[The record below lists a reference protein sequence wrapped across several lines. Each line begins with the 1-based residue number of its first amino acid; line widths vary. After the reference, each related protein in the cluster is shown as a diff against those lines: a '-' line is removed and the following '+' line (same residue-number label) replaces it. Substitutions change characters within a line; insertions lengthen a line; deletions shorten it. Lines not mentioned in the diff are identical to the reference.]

1 MKKTFNRLLAATVA
15 IPVALGQV
23 LAISANAA
31 EAPAALKVTADKLL
45 KVEPATGF
53 PETVSA
59 DADTITYTVESDW
72 NTTLAKQLN
81 TETSNKTVTVDA
93 KKFVAGINS
102 ANYYVELLKKAVN
115 ASENPTA
122 TVKDGVV
129 TISGTAD
136 FSAVTD
142 KLAEKLDTLDGY
154 EGFTLDTSILTGVAY
169 TATIKTDF
177 ANSKSVDAD
186 LSFTANGKTYGVSTA
201 TEYAND
207 VYTNLA
213 GQVTAAVDQKV
224 KELAAKYNMT
234 EDEVRA
240 NADFDIAGD
249 VAALKAETD
258 KLSAD
263 IAKAQKKYDSFKNL
277 TKAAKSYDSADAA
290 LAAAVNYLAKNVA
303 AAANQPKTVD
313 GMVAKY
319 GANFDNGVA
328 SVNSSLKDAGVN
340 VEIAVSSADVAALL
354 KSATKVTI
362 GAAAGTY
369 TAELEI
375 TDAEKAEVEKY
386 VEEQVAEKLP
396 EKTVVSVDTVKTV
409 TVSGAADGVAAF
421 DVTRDVTVVLKDK
434 DTTTTTTTTTGDS
447 GTTTTDASGAT
458 TDVSGATTDVSG
470 ATTDVSGATTDVSG
484 ATTDVSGATTD
495 VSGATTDVSGATTDV
510 SGATTDVSGAT
521 TDVSGAT
528 TDVSGATTDV
538 SGDTTDVSSETTTV
552 SSDTTDVSGDTTTDG
567 SETTTDGSGTTTET
581 LPTGVSSVEV
591 KTVDAETAENIYL
604 SDEES
609 FNVAG
614 LIESVTLHLEN
625 GEAVPVDPATAI
637 DFEMTPAEA
646 YETVTE
652 KTAGKVYFNGEV
664 GLKYKGEEDVEIKD
678 TVTVAVALKG
688 DTSLDGEI
696 DNVDFFDLNLYV
708 ALKGAGLDPYFDTV
722 KKAGND
728 ALAVKLAYLASDIDT
743 ESKAGE
749 NTEDKTLDSTDMLYT
764 ALFQAYDG
772 AGTPKTWDEVLKI
785 ANGNKK

>member
-102 ANYYVELLKKAVN
+102 ANYYVELLKKAVD

-136 FSAVTD
+136 FSAATD

-290 LAAAVNYLAKNVA
+290 LAAAVNYLSKNVA

-434 DTTTTTTTTTGDS
+434 DTTTTDVSTTTTDGSATTTDASATTTDGSATTTDGS
-447 GTTTTDASGAT
+447 ATTTDASATTTDGSATTTDASATTTDGSATTTTDAS
-458 TDVSGATTDVSG
+458 
-470 ATTDVSGATTDVSG
+470 
-484 ATTDVSGATTD
+484 
-495 VSGATTDVSGATTDV
+495 
-510 SGATTDVSGAT
+510 
-521 TDVSGAT
+521 
-528 TDVSGATTDV
+528 
-538 SGDTTDVSSETTTV
+538 
-552 SSDTTDVSGDTTTDG
+552 DTTTDNG
-567 SETTTDGSGTTTET
+567 SNTTTTDGSGTTTET

-625 GEAVPVDPATAI
+625 GEDVTVDPATAI

-652 KTAGKVYFNGEV
+652 KTAGKVYFDGEV
-664 GLKYKGEEDVEIKD
+664 GLKYKGEEEVEITD
-678 TVTVAVALKG
+678 TVKVAVALKG
-688 DTSLDGEI
+688 DTTLDGK
-696 DNVDFFDLNLYV
+696 VDATDLFETAYYV
-708 ALKGAGLDPYFDTV
+708 ALQGAGKTPIFDTV
-722 KKAGND
+722 KNGT
-728 ALAVKLAYLASDIDT
+728 ALESKLAYLASDIDT

-749 NTEDKTLDSTDMLYT
+749 NTEDGKLDATDMLYT
-764 ALFQAYDG
+764 AVYQAYNG
-772 AGTPKTWDEVLKI
+772 AGNHIDWAEAIKM
-785 ANGNKK
+785 ANGGK

>member
-102 ANYYVELLKKAVN
+102 ANYYVELLKKAVD

-136 FSAVTD
+136 FSAATD
-142 KLAEKLDTLDGY
+142 KLAEKLDTLGGY
-154 EGFTLDTSILTGVAY
+154 ENFTLDTSILTGVAY

-177 ANSKSVDAD
+177 ANSKSIDAD

-495 VSGATTDVSGATTDV
+495 VSGATTDVSG
-510 SGATTDVSGAT
+510 
-521 TDVSGAT
+521 
-528 TDVSGATTDV
+528 
-538 SGDTTDVSSETTTV
+538 DTTDVSSETTTV

-625 GEAVPVDPATAI
+625 GDVTKVDPAIAI

-652 KTAGKVYFNGEV
+652 KTAGKVYFDGEV

-696 DNVDFFDLNLYV
+696 DNIDFFDLNLYV

>member
-136 FSAVTD
+136 FSAATD

-154 EGFTLDTSILTGVAY
+154 ESFTLDTSILTGVAY

-177 ANSKSVDAD
+177 ANSKSIDAD

-447 GTTTTDASGAT
+447 GTTTTVA
-458 TDVSGATTDVSG
+458 
-470 ATTDVSGATTDVSG
+470 
-484 ATTDVSGATTD
+484 SGATTD

-625 GEAVPVDPATAI
+625 GEDVTVDPATAI

-652 KTAGKVYFNGEV
+652 KTAGKVYFDGEV
-664 GLKYKGEEDVEIKD
+664 GLKYKGEEDVEITD
-678 TVTVAVALKG
+678 TVKVAVALKG
-688 DTSLDGEI
+688 DTTLDGK
-696 DNVDFFDLNLYV
+696 VDATDLFETAYYV
-708 ALKGAGLDPYFDTV
+708 ALQGAGKAPIFDTV
-722 KKAGND
+722 KNGT
-728 ALAVKLAYLASDIDT
+728 ALESKLAYLASDIDT

-749 NTEDKTLDSTDMLYT
+749 NTEDGKLDATDMLYT
-764 ALFQAYDG
+764 AVYQAYNG
-772 AGTPKTWDEVLKI
+772 AGNHIDWAEAIKM
-785 ANGNKK
+785 ANGGK

>member
-142 KLAEKLDTLDGY
+142 KLAEKLDTLEGY

-177 ANSKSVDAD
+177 AKSKSVDAD

-207 VYTNLA
+207 VCTNLA

-224 KELAAKYNMT
+224 KELAAEYNMT

-447 GTTTTDASGAT
+447 GTTTTVASGAT

-484 ATTDVSGATTD
+484 ATTDVSGTTTTGDSGTTTTD
-495 VSGATTDVSGATTDV
+495 VSGTTTTGDSGTTTTDVSGTTTTGDSGTTTTDV
-510 SGATTDVSGAT
+510 
-521 TDVSGAT
+521 
-528 TDVSGATTDV
+528 
-538 SGDTTDVSSETTTV
+538 
-552 SSDTTDVSGDTTTDG
+552 
-567 SETTTDGSGTTTET
+567 SGTTTET

-625 GEAVPVDPATAI
+625 GEDVTVDPATAI

-652 KTAGKVYFNGEV
+652 KTAGKVYFDGEV
-664 GLKYKGEEDVEIKD
+664 GLKYKGEEEVEITD
-678 TVTVAVALKG
+678 TVKVAVALKG
-688 DTSLDGEI
+688 DTTLDGK
-696 DNVDFFDLNLYV
+696 VDATDLFETAYYV
-708 ALKGAGLDPYFDTV
+708 ALQGAGKAPIFDTV
-722 KKAGND
+722 KNGT
-728 ALAVKLAYLASDIDT
+728 ALESKLAYLASDIDT

-749 NTEDKTLDSTDMLYT
+749 NTEDGKLDATDMLYT
-764 ALFQAYDG
+764 AVYQAYNG
-772 AGTPKTWDEVLKI
+772 AGNHIDWAEAIKM
-785 ANGNKK
+785 ANGGK

>member
-142 KLAEKLDTLDGY
+142 KLAEKLDTLEGY

-177 ANSKSVDAD
+177 AKSKSVDAD

-207 VYTNLA
+207 VCTNLA

-224 KELAAKYNMT
+224 KELAAEYNMT

-447 GTTTTDASGAT
+447 GTTTTVA
-458 TDVSGATTDVSG
+458 
-470 ATTDVSGATTDVSG
+470 
-484 ATTDVSGATTD
+484 
-495 VSGATTDVSGATTDV
+495 
-510 SGATTDVSGAT
+510 SGAT

-625 GEAVPVDPATAI
+625 GEDVTVDPATAI

-652 KTAGKVYFNGEV
+652 KTAGKVYFDGEV
-664 GLKYKGEEDVEIKD
+664 GLKYKGEEDVEITD
-678 TVTVAVALKG
+678 TVKVAVALKG
-688 DTSLDGEI
+688 DTTLDGK
-696 DNVDFFDLNLYV
+696 VDATDLFETAYYV
-708 ALKGAGLDPYFDTV
+708 ALQGAGKTPIFDTV
-722 KKAGND
+722 KNGT
-728 ALAVKLAYLASDIDT
+728 ALESKLAYLASDIDT

-749 NTEDKTLDSTDMLYT
+749 NTEDGKLDATDMLYT
-764 ALFQAYDG
+764 AVYQAYNG
-772 AGTPKTWDEVLKI
+772 AGNHIDWAEAIKM
-785 ANGNKK
+785 ANGGK

>member
-136 FSAVTD
+136 FSAATD
-142 KLAEKLDTLDGY
+142 KLAEKLDTLGGY
-154 EGFTLDTSILTGVAY
+154 ENFTLDTSILTGVAY

-207 VYTNLA
+207 VCTNLA

-224 KELAAKYNMT
+224 KELAAEYNMT

-409 TVSGAADGVAAF
+409 TVSGAADGVATF

-447 GTTTTDASGAT
+447 GTTTTVA
-458 TDVSGATTDVSG
+458 
-470 ATTDVSGATTDVSG
+470 SG

-625 GEAVPVDPATAI
+625 GEDVTVDPATAI

-652 KTAGKVYFNGEV
+652 KTAGKVYFDGEV
-664 GLKYKGEEDVEIKD
+664 GLKYKGEEDVEITD
-678 TVTVAVALKG
+678 TVKVAVALKG
-688 DTSLDGEI
+688 DTTLDGK
-696 DNVDFFDLNLYV
+696 VDATDLFETAYYV
-708 ALKGAGLDPYFDTV
+708 ALQGAGKAPIFDTV
-722 KKAGND
+722 KNGT
-728 ALAVKLAYLASDIDT
+728 ALESKLAYLASDIDT

-749 NTEDKTLDSTDMLYT
+749 NTEDGKLDATDMLYT
-764 ALFQAYDG
+764 AVYQAYNG
-772 AGTPKTWDEVLKI
+772 AGNHIDWAEAIKM
-785 ANGNKK
+785 ANGGK

>member
-136 FSAVTD
+136 FSAATD

-224 KELAAKYNMT
+224 KELAAEYNMT

-447 GTTTTDASGAT
+447 GTTTTVASGAT
-458 TDVSGATTDVSG
+458 TDVSGA
-470 ATTDVSGATTDVSG
+470 
-484 ATTDVSGATTD
+484 
-495 VSGATTDVSGATTDV
+495 
-510 SGATTDVSGAT
+510 
-521 TDVSGAT
+521 
-528 TDVSGATTDV
+528 
-538 SGDTTDVSSETTTV
+538 
-552 SSDTTDVSGDTTTDG
+552 TTDVSGDTTTDG

-625 GEAVPVDPATAI
+625 GEDVTVDPATAI

-652 KTAGKVYFNGEV
+652 KTAGKVYFDGEV
-664 GLKYKGEEDVEIKD
+664 GLKYKGEEDVEITD
-678 TVTVAVALKG
+678 TVKVAVALKG
-688 DTSLDGEI
+688 DTTLDGEI
-696 DNVDFFDLNLYV
+696 NNIDLFDLNLYV

-749 NTEDKTLDSTDMLYT
+749 NTEDKALDSTDMLYT

-785 ANGNKK
+785 VNGNKK

>member
-136 FSAVTD
+136 FSAATD

-154 EGFTLDTSILTGVAY
+154 ESFTLDTSILTGVAY

-177 ANSKSVDAD
+177 ANSKSIDAD

-303 AAANQPKTVD
+303 ATANQPKTVD

-447 GTTTTDASGAT
+447 GTTTTVA
-458 TDVSGATTDVSG
+458 
-470 ATTDVSGATTDVSG
+470 
-484 ATTDVSGATTD
+484 
-495 VSGATTDVSGATTDV
+495 SGATTDV

-567 SETTTDGSGTTTET
+567 SATTTDGSGTTTET

-625 GEAVPVDPATAI
+625 GEDVTVDPATAI
-637 DFEMTPAEA
+637 DFAMTPAEA

-664 GLKYKGEEDVEIKD
+664 GLKYKGEEDDVEIKD

-688 DTSLDGEI
+688 DTTLDGK
-696 DNVDFFDLNLYV
+696 VDATDLFETAYYV
-708 ALKGAGLDPYFDTV
+708 ALQGAGKTPIFDTV
-722 KKAGND
+722 KNGT
-728 ALAVKLAYLASDIDT
+728 ALESKLAYLASDIDT

-749 NTEDKTLDSTDMLYT
+749 NTEDGKLDATDMLYT
-764 ALFQAYDG
+764 AVYQAYNG
-772 AGTPKTWDEVLKI
+772 AGKHIDWAEAIKL
-785 ANGNKK
+785 ANGGK

>member
-102 ANYYVELLKKAVN
+102 ANYYVELLKKAVD

-136 FSAVTD
+136 FSAATD
-142 KLAEKLDTLDGY
+142 KLAEKLDTLGGY
-154 EGFTLDTSILTGVAY
+154 ENFTLDTSILTGVAY

-207 VYTNLA
+207 VCTNLA

-224 KELAAKYNMT
+224 KELAAEYNMT

-263 IAKAQKKYDSFKNL
+263 VAKAQKKYDSFKNL

-409 TVSGAADGVAAF
+409 TVSGAADGVATF

-447 GTTTTDASGAT
+447 GTTTTVA
-458 TDVSGATTDVSG
+458 
-470 ATTDVSGATTDVSG
+470 
-484 ATTDVSGATTD
+484 
-495 VSGATTDVSGATTDV
+495 SGATTDVSGATTDV

-625 GEAVPVDPATAI
+625 GEDVTVDPATAI

-652 KTAGKVYFNGEV
+652 KTAGKVYFDGEV
-664 GLKYKGEEDVEIKD
+664 GLKYKGEEDVEITD
-678 TVTVAVALKG
+678 TVKVAVALKG
-688 DTSLDGEI
+688 DTTLDGK
-696 DNVDFFDLNLYV
+696 VDATDLFETAYYV
-708 ALKGAGLDPYFDTV
+708 ALQGAGKTPIFDTV
-722 KKAGND
+722 KNGT
-728 ALAVKLAYLASDIDT
+728 ALESKLAYLASDIDT

-749 NTEDKTLDSTDMLYT
+749 NTEDGKLDATDMLYT
-764 ALFQAYDG
+764 AVYQAYNG
-772 AGTPKTWDEVLKI
+772 AGNHIDWAEAIKM
-785 ANGNKK
+785 ANGGK

>member
-136 FSAVTD
+136 FSAATD
-142 KLAEKLDTLDGY
+142 KLAEKLDTLGGY
-154 EGFTLDTSILTGVAY
+154 ENFTLDTSILTGVAY

-207 VYTNLA
+207 VCTNLA

-224 KELAAKYNMT
+224 KELAAEYNMT

-290 LAAAVNYLAKNVA
+290 LAAAVNYLSKNVA

-447 GTTTTDASGAT
+447 GTTTTVASGAT

-510 SGATTDVSGAT
+510 S
-521 TDVSGAT
+521 
-528 TDVSGATTDV
+528 
-538 SGDTTDVSSETTTV
+538 SETTTV
-552 SSDTTDVSGDTTTDG
+552 SSDTTDVSGDTTTDD
-567 SETTTDGSGTTTET
+567 SNTTTTDGSGTTTET

-625 GEAVPVDPATAI
+625 GEDVTVDPATAI

-652 KTAGKVYFNGEV
+652 KTAGKVYFDGEV
-664 GLKYKGEEDVEIKD
+664 GLKYKGEEEVELTD
-678 TVTVAVALKG
+678 TVKVAVALKG
-688 DTSLDGEI
+688 DTTLDGK
-696 DNVDFFDLNLYV
+696 VDATDLFETAYYV
-708 ALKGAGLDPYFDTV
+708 ALQGAGKAPIFDTV
-722 KKAGND
+722 KNGT
-728 ALAVKLAYLASDIDT
+728 ALESKLAYLASDIDT

-749 NTEDKTLDSTDMLYT
+749 NTEDGKLDATDMLYT
-764 ALFQAYDG
+764 AVYQAYNG
-772 AGTPKTWDEVLKI
+772 AGNHIDWAEAIKM
-785 ANGNKK
+785 ANGGK

>member
-136 FSAVTD
+136 FSAATD
-142 KLAEKLDTLDGY
+142 KLAEKLDTLGGY
-154 EGFTLDTSILTGVAY
+154 ENFTLDTSILTGVAY

-207 VYTNLA
+207 VCTNLA

-224 KELAAKYNMT
+224 KELAAEYNMT

-290 LAAAVNYLAKNVA
+290 LAAAVNYLSKNVA

-447 GTTTTDASGAT
+447 GTTTTVA
-458 TDVSGATTDVSG
+458 
-470 ATTDVSGATTDVSG
+470 
-484 ATTDVSGATTD
+484 SGATTD

-552 SSDTTDVSGDTTTDG
+552 SSDTTDVSGDTTTDD
-567 SETTTDGSGTTTET
+567 SNTTTTDGSGTTTET

-625 GEAVPVDPATAI
+625 GEDVTVDPATAI

-652 KTAGKVYFNGEV
+652 KTAGKVYFDGEV
-664 GLKYKGEEDVEIKD
+664 GLKYKGEEEVEITD
-678 TVTVAVALKG
+678 TVKVAVALKG
-688 DTSLDGEI
+688 DTTLDGK
-696 DNVDFFDLNLYV
+696 VDATDLFETAYYV
-708 ALKGAGLDPYFDTV
+708 ALQGAGKTPIFDTV
-722 KKAGND
+722 KNGT
-728 ALAVKLAYLASDIDT
+728 ALESKLAYLASDIDT

-749 NTEDKTLDSTDMLYT
+749 NTEDGKLDATDMLYT
-764 ALFQAYDG
+764 AVYQAYNG
-772 AGTPKTWDEVLKI
+772 AGNHIDWAEAIKM
-785 ANGNKK
+785 ANGGK

>member
-102 ANYYVELLKKAVN
+102 ANYYVELLKKAVD

-136 FSAVTD
+136 FSAATD
-142 KLAEKLDTLDGY
+142 KLAEKLDTLGGY
-154 EGFTLDTSILTGVAY
+154 ENFTLDTSILTGVAY

-207 VYTNLA
+207 VCTNLA

-224 KELAAKYNMT
+224 KELAAEYNMT

-458 TDVSGATTDVSG
+458 TDVSGTTTTGDSGTTTTDVSG
-470 ATTDVSGATTDVSG
+470 TTTTGDSGTTTTDV
-484 ATTDVSGATTD
+484 
-495 VSGATTDVSGATTDV
+495 
-510 SGATTDVSGAT
+510 
-521 TDVSGAT
+521 
-528 TDVSGATTDV
+528 
-538 SGDTTDVSSETTTV
+538 
-552 SSDTTDVSGDTTTDG
+552 
-567 SETTTDGSGTTTET
+567 SGTTTET

-625 GEAVPVDPATAI
+625 GEDVTVDPATAI

-652 KTAGKVYFNGEV
+652 KTAGKVYFDGEV
-664 GLKYKGEEDVEIKD
+664 GLKYKGEEEVELTD
-678 TVTVAVALKG
+678 TVKVAVALKG
-688 DTSLDGEI
+688 DTTLDGK
-696 DNVDFFDLNLYV
+696 VDATDLFETAYYV
-708 ALKGAGLDPYFDTV
+708 ALQGAGKAPIFDTV
-722 KKAGND
+722 KNGT
-728 ALAVKLAYLASDIDT
+728 ALESKLAYLASDIDT

-749 NTEDKTLDSTDMLYT
+749 NTEDGKLDATDMLYT
-764 ALFQAYDG
+764 AVYQAYNG
-772 AGTPKTWDEVLKI
+772 AGNHIDWAEAIKM
-785 ANGNKK
+785 ANGGK